1 MATASFDR
9 TFVVSDPKSQEKLS
23 KFLESKEPAKTLSE
37 NLFSETERNRSEAL
51 LKQCLSHYKR

>member
-9 TFVVSDPKSQEKLS
+9 SFVISDPKFQKKLAE
-23 KFLESKEPAKTLSE
+23 FMDSKEPAKTLSE
-37 NLFSETERNRSEAL
+37 NSFSENERNRSEAL